1 MKKIVLLSV
10 VASTMI
16 MAGGDIVPVAA
27 PSAPVEVSGWDFSG
41 QGVVYYQT
49 DDSTYGIFD
58 TNGVQLE
65 TLGGGNLFEQESSA
79 ADAGIQLKAVNNDVF
94 AGIGAGFTVNGLSTL
109 NLENSIVSG
118 VMQLTGNP
126 VPGNDID
133 DITDGGWIG
142 EAYLTYGMGNTSL
155 KAGRQTLPQA
165 LSPFAYSENWN
176 VFENTFDALLIVN
189 TDIANTTLVGA
200 WVAGNNVNSM
210 MMTNLTDFNSLN
222 DDRGLYMLTA
232 QNKSFENLTL
242 TGSYYY
248 GSEFITAD
256 DINILWG
263 DAQYAASSFNVGVQ
277 GGTVMH
283 DAMTDDIVAFGA
295 KVGTTLA
302 GFNLAAAYSNVNDG
316 GVGASVNEGG
326 LPVASG
332 MFNVGGTTSALYT
345 STLADELFTSSL
357 MTYDSDKFV
366 VSANMDALGG
376 NFSALYAYTDWSTYD
391 NSMNEFDFAY
401 TTNLTDSIDIRAT
414 YAFVGFDNDFIV
426 AEDAITGETMSI
438 TDDMNIVRV
447 VARYNF

>member
-1 MKKIVLLSV
+1 MKKTVLLSV

-16 MAGGDIVPVAA
+16 MAGGDIAPVAA
-27 PSAPVEVSGWDFSG
+27 PAAPVEVSAWDFSG
-41 QGVVYYQT
+41 QAAVYYQT
-49 DDSTYGIFD
+49 IGAGDFD
-58 TNGVQLE
+58 
-65 TLGGGNLFEQESSA
+65 LFEQDSSA
-79 ADAGIQLKAVNNDVF
+79 ADAGIQLKAVNKDVF

-142 EAYLTYGMGNTSL
+142 EAYVTYGVANTSL
-155 KAGRQTLPQA
+155 KAGRQTLPQS

-189 TDIANTTLVGA
+189 TDISNTTLVGA
-200 WVAGNNVNSM
+200 WVAANNVNSM
-210 MMTNLTDFNSLN
+210 MMSNLTDFNSLN
-222 DDRGLYMLTA
+222 DDRGVYMLTA

-263 DAQYAASSFNVGVQ
+263 DAQYAATSFNVGIQ

-283 DAMTDDIVAFGA
+283 DAMTDDIAAFGA
-295 KVGTTLA
+295 KAGTTLS
-302 GFNLAAAYSNVNDG
+302 GINMGIAYSNVNDG
-316 GVGASVNEGG
+316 GVAASINGGA
-326 LPVASG
+326 PAFG
-332 MFNVGGTTSALYT
+332 MFNIGGTTSALYT
-345 STLADELFTSSL
+345 STLADELFTASV
-357 MTYDSDKFV
+357 MNFDSDKFV
-366 VSANMDALGG
+366 VSANIDALGG
-376 NFSALYAYTDWSTYD
+376 NFSALYAYTDW
-391 NSMNEFDFAY
+391 NSYNGSMDEFDVAY
-401 TTNLTDSIDIRAT
+401 TTNLTESLNLGAT
-414 YAFVGFDNDFIV
+414 YAYMNADINV
-426 AEDAITGETMSI
+426 ANVVADEDI
-438 TDDMNIVRV
+438 NVVRV